1 MKNGRPDASLFYWGD
16 GRQYEADLPYTKQHR
31 MLRQSTQETAFS
43 AQLQDWAHANGL
55 AKLPAYRQKES
66 TMGLFRLL
74 FWIAI
79 IAAAFWLWRR
89 FTRTP
94 TARPED
100 RNTGA
105 APMVR
110 CAHCGTHVPR
120 SHALAKDEQW
130 FCSQTHLEQGAQ
142 SGER

>member
-1 MKNGRPDASLFYWGD
+1 
-16 GRQYEADLPYTKQHR
+16 
-31 MLRQSTQETAFS
+31 
-43 AQLQDWAHANGL
+43 
-55 AKLPAYRQKES
+55 
-66 TMGLFRLL
+66 MGLFRLL

-79 IAAAFWLWRR
+79 IATAIWLWRR

-94 TARPED
+94 PTHPED
-100 RNTGA
+100 RNTDA

-120 SHALAKDEQW
+120 SHALANAEQW
-130 FCSQTHLEQGAQ
+130 FCSQTHLEQGLQ